1 MARQVD
7 IFLGKD
13 ALADAAAERIIAAFR
28 TAMTARGSFN
38 IALAGGSTPRLLY
51 ERLAQAPRTLQLDW
65 SRVNV
70 FWSDERAVPL
80 DHADSNYRLARE
92 ALQQLPIPKENVHP
106 MYGHSA
112 DLGAAARLYER
123 VIQSTVPGSPPRF
136 DVILL
141 GMGPDGHTAS
151 LFPHSPQL
159 HAPSLVAATPAAPL
173 EPHVERLTFTFD
185 LINAAAAVFVLVA
198 GADKAATVARVLEGP
213 DDRQALPSQGIAPQ
227 NGDLYWMLDQ
237 DAASELNRHTTGER

>member
-7 IFLGKD
+7 IFLNKE
-13 ALADAAAERIIAAFR
+13 AMADAAAERVIAAFR
-28 TAMTARGSFN
+28 TAMTARGYFN
-38 IALAGGSTPRLLY
+38 IALAGSSTPRLLY

-65 SRVNV
+65 RRVNV

-112 DLGAAARLYER
+112 DLQAAARLYER

-159 HAPSLVAATPAAPL
+159 QADGLVAATPATPL

-185 LINAAAAVFVLVA
+185 LINAAAQVLVLVT
-198 GADKAATVARVLEGP
+198 GSDKATTVARVLAQP
-213 DDRQALPSQGIAPQ
+213 DDVQTLPSQGIAPQ
-227 NGDLYWMLDQ
+227 DGDLYWMLDQ
-237 DAASELNRHTTGER
+237 DAASELNQHMSNER